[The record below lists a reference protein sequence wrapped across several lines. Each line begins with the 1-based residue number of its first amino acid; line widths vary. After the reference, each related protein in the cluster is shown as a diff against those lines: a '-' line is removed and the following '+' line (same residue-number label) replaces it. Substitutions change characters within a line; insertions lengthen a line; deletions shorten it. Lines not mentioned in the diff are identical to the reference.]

1 MTICERIFD
10 IIDHKNLKTADLA
23 RKLNVQQSVISNWK
37 KRNTNPPIEYA
48 LVICEFI
55 GVSIEYLIT
64 GENNGNLKLYE
75 KEMLK
80 YYRQLPEQEQ
90 IRELGRLEAKAE
102 QYQEMVQEKSSSC
115 RTG

>member
-1 MTICERIFD
+1 MTICERIFE
-10 IIDHKNLKTADLA
+10 IIEQKNLKTADLA
-23 RKLNVQQSVISNWK
+23 RKLNVKQSVISNWK

-48 LVICEFI
+48 LVICEFV

-64 GENNGNLKLYE
+64 GKNSPDLEMNE
-75 KEMLK
+75 TEMLNLF
-80 YYRQLPEQEQ
+80 RQLPEQEQ

-102 QYQEMVQEKSSSC
+102 QFRNQDQEKLSSC